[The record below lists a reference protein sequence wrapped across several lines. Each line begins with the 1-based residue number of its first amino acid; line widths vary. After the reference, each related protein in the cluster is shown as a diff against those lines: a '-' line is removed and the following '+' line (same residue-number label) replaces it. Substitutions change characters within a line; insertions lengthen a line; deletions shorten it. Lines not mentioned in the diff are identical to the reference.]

1 MVIMKRNNAISKP
14 DWKPARYDERAL
26 LHQRLLWPRI
36 DPPCAIM
43 KVPNRSRINHQ
54 VDVEQGVLE
63 EECAELLSDF
73 FKELRIKLKSK

>member
-54 VDVEQGVLE
+54 VDVDMIYPYNSPRSMMGV
-63 EECAELLSDF
+63 ANP
-73 FKELRIKLKSK
+73 

>member
-54 VDVEQGVLE
+54 VDVDMIDPYNSPRSMMGV
-63 EECAELLSDF
+63 ANP
-73 FKELRIKLKSK
+73 